1 MCVAKYET
9 LYNGQ
14 DAWAKSLT
22 TEKEEHGMFVLNHY
36 TLYLLR
42 VVIVQLHDKVLWK
55 SFSSKWIRHIVR
67 IHKLLQLMQVA
78 VNCISYTALY
88 F

>member
-14 DAWAKSLT
+14 DAWVKSLT